1 MDVPRCR
8 AYVKVLGKCSWLS
21 VISFNSSSL
30 DIPPSCSLTVSLRNT
45 LLTTRIDE
53 LVMSTPGK
61 KPSGGRPNPRRLF
74 SLDNLKKKRTSSES
88 DSASVTSD
96 ASHWRKQSNSSSN
109 LLTLA
114 EKIEDGIDPFANAES
129 EAWTEK
135 GVVQSPEDEEP
146 PTSSEITPK
155 ASVLNARGKVP
166 PQLDLGTNGLST
178 PSIDSNV
185 PPSPSRR
192 RWNTIRSVVVSSTSS
207 VRSTSPPPLP
217 TPPPE
222 GTQVPSVP
230 STPRPSTPR
239 GYRFGPKKS
248 MRQVVDQVRDVTH
261 DETRRLTEEIR
272 KACLAVRFG
281 EVPTRTKAEPVTQNT
296 IGSTLH
302 LPFLATAGSSVMTAG
317 GVVMGHARQATGGG
331 LMGHARQA
339 TGGGLKRPAS
349 VMSLGAASRA
359 APTVTHIAR
368 ALTSSTSENRPR
380 TLPCE
385 TQVLAALLV
394 PFLGPHANPQIG
406 TEQNLAAETYEYVIR
421 TWKPAS
427 NEVRVYVRTRPFA
440 SHFTLCIISGRAG
453 SMHLVLQSG
462 LSPFVIPGPYSRDA
476 IGTAI
481 LAGEDVQR

>member
-1 MDVPRCR
+1 
-8 AYVKVLGKCSWLS
+8 
-21 VISFNSSSL
+21 
-30 DIPPSCSLTVSLRNT
+30 
-45 LLTTRIDE
+45 
-53 LVMSTPGK
+53 MSTPGK
-61 KPSGGRPNPRRLF
+61 KPSGGRPLPRRLF
-74 SLDNLKKKRTSSES
+74 SLDNLKKKRTSSDT

-96 ASHWRKQSNSSSN
+96 ASHWRKQSNASSN

-114 EKIEDGIDPFANAES
+114 EKIEDGIDPFANAGS

-135 GVVQSPEDEEP
+135 GVVQSPEEEDP
-146 PTSSEITPK
+146 PNSSEITPK
-155 ASVLNARGKVP
+155 ASVLNARAKVP

-178 PSIDSNV
+178 PSTDSTV

-192 RWNTIRSVVVSSTSS
+192 RWDTIRSVVVASSSS

-217 TPPPE
+217 TPPLE

-281 EVPTRTKAEPVTQNT
+281 ELPTRTKAEPVPQNT

-339 TGGGLKRPAS
+339 TGGGLKRPPS

-427 NEVRVYVRTRPFA
+427 NEVCACTYPLFWPYFMLLTVLGGTR
-440 SHFTLCIISGRAG
+440 
-453 SMHLVLQSG
+453 SMHMVLQSRVG
-462 LSPFVIPGPYSRDA
+462 ALLFARSDPRDA
-476 IGTAI
+476 VSPA
-481 LAGEDVQR
+481 LFAGEDLQCGDAGDHADAASDALLPPCCITVLI